1 MGTNEI
7 GVSSS
12 EASWMGLGLI
22 GQMGTNEIG
31 LSSSEASLMGF
42 ALMLVIDLLFLVA
55 VFLVMSPIFALRP
68 ASYAVMK
75 RNFVNYFSNPTGYV
89 FLCVFVL
96 LTSFAAF
103 WPHEFFA
110 NNLANFDQL
119 NRVLPYVM
127 LIFIP
132 AITMSVWAE
141 ERRQGTD
148 ELLLTLPALDFDIV
162 IGKYFAAVFVFT
174 VSLLFSQL
182 SNFAVLLALTGGY
195 LDDGILMSTY
205 LGYWFVGLAM
215 LALGMV
221 ASFLTNNLTVS
232 FIFGVV
238 LNAPLAFFSNADV
251 IFASQAWVEF
261 MYEWSLL
268 RRFGDFGRGLIAL
281 PNIVYFIGLAVLG
294 VYLSLLLIGRR
305 HWMGGKDGQSLF
317 GHFLIR
323 AVALV
328 AACVATVLLCQ
339 HTFLNRLVRLD
350 LSSGRVNTLSPDSLT
365 LLSGLGSS
373 DATAGTPGKPI
384 LIEAYISSDLPPEY
398 VQIRYE
404 LVNLLKEFDAI
415 GGDRIQVRLHEN
427 ISPFGEEA
435 ILGEN
440 KYGIRVQR
448 VTTRARGAL
457 RDEDVVLGV
466 AFSSGLQRVVIP
478 FFHYGMAVEYEL
490 IRSITTV
497 AAAERK
503 TIGIVATD
511 LLISGGRVQMEDG
524 RSATIPR
531 AKIIAELEKQYN
543 VVDVIPNGPLDLW
556 LDEAKTQRR
565 YDVLMLVQP
574 SKMTPLGLSYTLDAI
589 KTGQPTVIFEDP
601 LSFGSSNYQWPP
613 EMVQDHET
621 REYFP
626 ILLGTSQ
633 PRLTGQLSADLR
645 PLWNYLGIQTVA
657 QQRGGRD
664 GSPRDVPAIVWQKNA
679 YYPQSLFLNKHLE
692 YVVVRKATAGGL
704 NLDVTIDPEHEATRS
719 LNELAFP
726 YPGAIMPLPNQ
737 RWEFKPLVR
746 TGKAGFLWFEDF
758 DSSRLL
764 EAEIR
769 RLRTG
774 EQNPQFLAAEISGGA
789 TDGSGEGAQVVYVA
803 DVDVLA
809 DYFVN
814 LRNRPATSSVDYR
827 FENVAFVLNIFDYL
841 SGEDRYNNIRNKR
854 PQQFTL
860 GLVERERE
868 REWVQV
874 NEKMNAARKNVETT
888 LAQARQEF
896 EAATD
901 PILRNIDDLQK
912 RQARGENVAGQREQL
927 ISTLQQRQQEENQK
941 LQQELTVQNNRLQ
954 DEERLIRREAENAI
968 QKIQRGYKVTGVLLP
983 PIPPLILG
991 LIVFT
996 RRRLREREGV
1006 SKARLR
1012 T

>member
-1 MGTNEI
+1 M
-7 GVSSS
+7 
-12 EASWMGLGLI
+12 
-22 GQMGTNEIG
+22 QTNEIG
-31 LSSSEASLMGF
+31 LSNSEQSLMGF
-42 ALMLVIDLLFLVA
+42 ALMGVIDMLFLVA
-55 VFLVMSPIFALRP
+55 VFLLMSPIFALRP

-127 LIFIP
+127 LVFIP

-148 ELLLTLPALDFDIV
+148 ELLLTLPAWDFDIV

-182 SNFAVLLALTGGY
+182 SNFAVLLALTGGN

-251 IFASQAWVEF
+251 IFASQAWVEL

-281 PNIVYFIGLAVLG
+281 PNIVFFVGVAVIG
-294 VYLSLLLIGRR
+294 VYLSLVLIGRR

-323 AVALV
+323 VMMLSV
-328 AACVATVLLCQ
+328 CCLSIVLLCQ
-339 HTFLNRLVRLD
+339 YSPLNRVARLD
-350 LSSGRVNTLSPDSLT
+350 LSSRRVNTLSPESLT
-365 LLSGLGSS
+365 LLANLGQT
-373 DATAGTPGKPI
+373 ATGTESKPRPI

-404 LVNLLKEFDAI
+404 LVNLLKEFDVI
-415 GGDRIQVRLHEN
+415 GGDNIQLRLQEN

-435 ILGEN
+435 ILAEN

-448 VTTRARGAL
+448 VTTRSRGAL
-457 RDEDVVLGV
+457 RDEDIVLGV
-466 AFSSGLQRVVIP
+466 AFSSGLERVVIP
-478 FFHYGMAVEYEL
+478 FFHYGMPVEYEL

-503 TIGIVATD
+503 TIGIIATD
-511 LLISGGRVQMEDG
+511 SLISGGRVQLNDG
-524 RSATIPR
+524 RATAVPR
-531 AKIIAELEKQYN
+531 AKIIAELEKQFN
-543 VVDVIPNGPLDLW
+543 VVDVIPNESFELW
-556 LDEAKTQRR
+556 TDETKTKRR
-565 YDVLMLVQP
+565 FDVLMLVQP
-574 SKMTPLGLSYTLDAI
+574 SKMNPLGLSFVLDAI

-601 LSFGSSNYQWPP
+601 AAFGSANYQWPL
-613 EMVQDHET
+613 EMIPDQENRD
-621 REYFP
+621 YFP
-626 ILLGTSQ
+626 MLQGTSQ
-633 PRLTGQLSADLR
+633 NRVTGQVSADLR
-645 PLWNYLGIQTVA
+645 PLWNFLGIQTVA
-657 QQRGGRD
+657 QERNR
-664 GSPRDVPAIVWQKNA
+664 REIPAIVWQKNS

-692 YVVVRKATAGGL
+692 YVVVRKATASGT
-704 NLDVTIDPEHEATRS
+704 NLEITLDPEHQVTGS
-719 LNELAFP
+719 LGELAFP
-726 YPGAIMPLPNQ
+726 YPGAIAPLPNQ
-737 RWEFKPLVR
+737 RWDFIPLVR
-746 TGKAGFLWFEDF
+746 TAKAGFLWFEDF
-758 DSSRLL
+758 EASRLM

-774 EQNPQFLAAEISGGA
+774 EQGPQILAAEIHGGV
-789 TDGSGEGAQVVYVA
+789 TDGSGEGARVIYVS
-803 DVDVLA
+803 DVEVLG
-809 DYFVN
+809 DYFVD
-814 LRNRPATSSVDYR
+814 LRNRPAKSSVDYR
-827 FENVAFVLNIFDYL
+827 FENVSFVLNIFDYL
-841 SGEDRYNNIRNKR
+841 SGEDRYTNIRNKR

-860 GLVERERE
+860 RLVENERE

-874 NEKMNAARKNVETT
+874 NEKMNAARKNVENT
-888 LAQARQEF
+888 LAQVRQEF
-896 EAATD
+896 EETTE
-901 PILRNIDDLQK
+901 PLVRSIEDLQK
-912 RQARGENVAGQREQL
+912 RRAQGENVTAQLEQL
-927 ISTLQQRQQEENQK
+927 IGTYQQRQQEENQR

-968 QKIQRGYKVTGVLLP
+968 QKIQRGYKVMAVLLP

-991 LIVFT
+991 LVVFT